1 MARDRV
7 TISLPGSLLTDV
19 EELITKTQYSTVS
32 EYIREL
38 IRQDLDNHAN
48 RQLAWARIHADQT
61 PTQQRADQPRPM
73 FHLTNWPGPAD

>member
-38 IRQDLDNHAN
+38 IRKDLRERDAKILAVLESRERLRIDKLKVMNHL
-48 RQLAWARIHADQT
+48 Q
-61 PTQQRADQPRPM
+61 
-73 FHLTNWPGPAD
+73 

>member
-1 MARDRV
+1 MTRKRRKSMARDRV

-38 IRQDLDNHAN
+38 IRKDLRERDAKILAVLESRERLRIDKLKVMNHL
-48 RQLAWARIHADQT
+48 Q
-61 PTQQRADQPRPM
+61 
-73 FHLTNWPGPAD
+73 

>member
-1 MARDRV
+1 MARDRF

-38 IRQDLDNHAN
+38 IRKDLRERDAKILAVLESRERLRIDKLKVMNHL
-48 RQLAWARIHADQT
+48 Q
-61 PTQQRADQPRPM
+61 
-73 FHLTNWPGPAD
+73 